1 VVQGFA
7 MGGEYGGAAVYVA
20 EHAHPERRGFL
31 TGWIQSTAAVGLLLA
46 VAAVLGVRLW
56 VGERAFQDWGWRL
69 PFLFSAV
76 LLGLSLWIR
85 LKLGESPEYQRMRA
99 RVAAARAPLLEAL
112 RGENLR
118 RIVLALVCILL
129 AQGAVWYTGHFY
141 AQFFIERVL
150 KVDARLVNILVMLG
164 VVLSSPGYV
173 FFGWL
178 SDRVGRKPVMLVGM
192 GVSLLLYFPGFY
204 LLTAAAN
211 PALQRAAHASPVSVQ
226 ADPDTCR
233 LQFDL
238 LRRAAPNSA
247 CDVLRTM
254 LADSGV
260 PYRLVRTHTDGW
272 AAAAIAGT
280 QVVRGTLNGLGASDK
295 VAEAGRMGQS
305 LKRALAAAGYPPR
318 ADRDAMNLPAI
329 LGILLAF
336 MLASTALYGPQAAAL
351 VELFPTSIR
360 YTALSVPYNIGT
372 GWIGGLLPVSA
383 FALVAASGDIYSG
396 LLYPVVFTAISCVC
410 CWLLL
415 PETAGQ
421 PLQLTGASHA
431 T

>member
-1 VVQGFA
+1 
-7 MGGEYGGAAVYVA
+7 MS
-20 EHAHPERRGFL
+20 PSMRTRKRRGFL

-46 VAAVLGVRLW
+46 VGVVLGVRLC
-56 VGERAFQDWGWRL
+56 VGERAFQRWGWRI

-76 LLGLSLWIR
+76 LLVFSLWIR

-99 RVAAARAPLLEAL
+99 RVAAARAPLLEAFQ
-112 RGENLR
+112 GENLR

-150 KVDARLVNILVMLG
+150 KVDARLVNVLIMLA

-178 SDRVGRKPVMLVGM
+178 SDRIGRKPVMLAGM
-192 GVSLLLYFPGFY
+192 GVTLLLYFPGFHA
-204 LLTAAAN
+204 LTAAAN
-211 PALQRAAHASPVSVQ
+211 PALQRAAQASPVVVT

-238 LRRAAPNSA
+238 LRRNPPTSA
-247 CDVLRTM
+247 CDVLRTT
-254 LADSGV
+254 LADAGV
-260 PYRLVRTHTDGW
+260 PYRLVRYSDAADG
-272 AAAAIAGT
+272 
-280 QVVRGTLNGLGASDK
+280 RRPRSR
-295 VAEAGRMGQS
+295 AGRWCRGRLDGLDAAWQRQGRAS
-305 LKRALAAAGYPPR
+305 AWRNRSRLHSKRRGIR
-318 ADRDAMNLPAI
+318 RMRDRDAMNLPAI

-360 YTALSVPYNIGT
+360 YTALVGALQHRHRLGRRIAPGVRLCVGRGDRGY
-372 GWIGGLLPVSA
+372 LLRAVLSA
-383 FALVAASGDIYSG
+383 DLHRHQLHLLLAVAAGDFGS
-396 LLYPVVFTAISCVC
+396 
-410 CWLLL
+410 
-415 PETAGQ
+415 
-421 PLQLTGASHA
+421 SHCN
-431 T
+431 